1 MVIENGNN
9 KNNMTF
15 VIIVIVICLTVY
27 GIMTS
32 KHNAEESK
40 AFWGDHSDSSD
51 VKKLKSRMKLLI
63 DRVDLLEERI
73 NKLDDQSLKSRI
85 DIKTFNSN

>member
-1 MVIENGNN
+1 MV
-9 KNNMTF
+9 F

-27 GIMTS
+27 GIIVS

-40 AFWGDHSDSSD
+40 VFWGDKTDSSD

-73 NKLDDQSLKSRI
+73 NKLDGQSLKSRI
-85 DIKTFNSN
+85 DRKTFNSN

>member
-1 MVIENGNN
+1 
-9 KNNMTF
+9 MTF

-27 GIMTS
+27 GIMVS

-51 VKKLKSRMKLLI
+51 VKR
-63 DRVDLLEERI
+63 
-73 NKLDDQSLKSRI
+73 LKSRI
-85 DIKTFNSN
+85 DRKTFNSN

>member
-15 VIIVIVICLTVY
+15 VIVVIVICLTVY
-27 GIMTS
+27 GIMAS

-40 AFWGDHSDSSD
+40 AFWGDHSNSSD
-51 VKKLKSRMKLLI
+51 VKRLKSRMKLLI

-73 NKLDDQSLKSRI
+73 NKLDGQSLKSRI
-85 DIKTFNSN
+85 NRKTFNSN

>member
-1 MVIENGNN
+1 
-9 KNNMTF
+9 MTF

-51 VKKLKSRMKLLI
+51 VNKLKSRMKLLI

-73 NKLDDQSLKSRI
+73 NKLDGQSLKSKINR
-85 DIKTFNSN
+85 KTFNSN

>member
-1 MVIENGNN
+1 
-9 KNNMTF
+9 MTF

-27 GIMTS
+27 GIMAS

-40 AFWGDHSDSSD
+40 VFWGDHSDSSD
-51 VKKLKSRMKLLI
+51 VKRLKSRMKLLI

-73 NKLDDQSLKSRI
+73 NKLDESEFKN
-85 DIKTFNSN
+85 KN

>member
-1 MVIENGNN
+1 
-9 KNNMTF
+9 MTF

-40 AFWGDHSDSSD
+40 VFWGDYSDSSD
-51 VKKLKSRMKLLI
+51 VNKLKSRMKLLI

-73 NKLDDQSLKSRI
+73 NKLDSQSLKSRI
-85 DIKTFNSN
+85 DRKTFNSN

>member
-1 MVIENGNN
+1 
-9 KNNMTF
+9 MTF

-40 AFWGDHSDSSD
+40 AFWSDNSDSSD
-51 VKKLKSRMKLLI
+51 VKKLKSRIKLLI

-73 NKLDDQSLKSRI
+73 NKLYSQSLKSKINR
-85 DIKTFNSN
+85 KTFNSN

>member
-40 AFWGDHSDSSD
+40 AFWGDHSNSSD
-51 VKKLKSRMKLLI
+51 VKRLKSRMKLLI

-85 DIKTFNSN
+85 NRKTFNSN

>member
-1 MVIENGNN
+1 MI
-9 KNNMTF
+9 F
-15 VIIVIVICLTVY
+15 VIVVIVICLRVY
-27 GIMTS
+27 CIIMAS

-51 VKKLKSRMKLLI
+51 IKKLKSRMKLLI

-73 NKLDDQSLKSRI
+73 NKLDSQSLKSKI